1 MAQIHVLEPRVY
13 NLISAGEVVERPA
26 SVVKELVENS
36 IDAGATEITVEITDG
51 GIRSISVTDNGCGV
65 DRENLPLA
73 FLPHA
78 TSKLE
83 YAADLD
89 DISTLGFRGEALASI
104 AAVSQV
110 TFRSRTVDDE
120 IGNEIR
126 IDGGIVSEIVPVGM
140 PLGSKITVDN
150 LFYHTPARAKFLK
163 KPKLEAAAV
172 TQTVL
177 QLILSN
183 PTVRF
188 GYLSDGKT
196 VFRTNGTL
204 DDAVCAVFERSV
216 ANALIPIDHT
226 HNGIRVYGY
235 IGHPSVA
242 KHNKSHQITIV
253 NGRSIQSDSVRAAV
267 MQAYGHRLMTRMH
280 PVYVLNLIV
289 PFDRVDVNVHPT
301 KSEVR
306 FSDPNAI
313 FSAVYHAVLQ
323 GIAQF
328 DGYLDPNTASAT
340 VTQEK
345 KSAQTEDVAQEPIKD
360 IVAPKQYDKQPLEPQ
375 GISDKLSSMLQ
386 QSQSERVQSTISSH
400 PTPSATEQF
409 TRAPRV
415 NSWTRP
421 SVTAA
426 DSAGRIHAR
435 TEATPVR
442 SNTQQ
447 TDLFETIEKQ
457 LERVPF
463 RIVGQVFDTY
473 LILETDTK
481 VYLLDQH
488 ACHERV
494 LYDELVAQFNRKQ
507 VVSQPLLLPYTLN
520 CSPAQY
526 EYLDSLREVLTSLGF
541 EIEPFGELEY
551 KVNCV
556 PALLDRMNLKTFFDR
571 LLADSRTLS
580 GKNAELITDQLAQ
593 HACKSAIKAG
603 DKLSEEQIAHLLENM
618 QNGIPLQCPHG
629 RPAVL
634 AFTRQDFDKM
644 FKRIV

>member
-83 YAADLD
+83 CAADLD

-110 TFRSRTVDDE
+110 TFRSRTADDE

-126 IDGGIVSEIVPVGM
+126 IDGGIVSEIIPVGM

-242 KHNKSHQITIV
+242 KHHKSHQITIV
-253 NGRSIQSDSVRAAV
+253 NGRSIQSESVRVAV
-267 MQAYGHRLMTRMH
+267 MQAYGHRLMTCMH

-313 FSAVYHAVLQ
+313 FSAVYRAVLQ
-323 GIAQF
+323 GIAQC
-328 DGYLDPNTASAT
+328 DGYLDPNTASVT
-340 VTQEK
+340 VTQEE
-345 KSAQTEDVAQEPIKD
+345 SAQTENFAQEPIKD
-360 IVAPKQYDKQPLEPQ
+360 TAAPKQFDKQPQQPQ
-375 GISDKLSSMLQ
+375 GIFDKLSSMLH
-386 QSQSERVQSTISSH
+386 QSQSERAQSTI
-400 PTPSATEQF
+400 TAELAPSATEQF

-415 NSWTRP
+415 NTCTRP

-426 DSAGRIHAR
+426 ESVGRIHAR
-435 TEATPVR
+435 TEIAPVQP
-442 SNTQQ
+442 NAQQ
-447 TDLFETIEKQ
+447 TNLFETIEKQ

-507 VVSQPLLLPYTLN
+507 VVSQPLLLPYTID

-526 EYLDSLREVLTSLGF
+526 EYLDSLRDVLTSLGF
-541 EIEPFGELEY
+541 EIEPFGELEF

-580 GKNAELITDQLAQ
+580 GKNAELIADQLAQ

-603 DKLSEEQIAHLLENM
+603 DRLSEEQIAHLLESM

-634 AFTRQDFDKM
+634 TFTRQDFDKM

>member
-83 YAADLD
+83 CAADLD

-110 TFRSRTVDDE
+110 TFRSRTADDE

-126 IDGGIVSEIVPVGM
+126 IDGGIVSEIIPVGM

-242 KHNKSHQITIV
+242 KHHKSHQITIV
-253 NGRSIQSDSVRAAV
+253 NGRSIQSESVRVAV

-313 FSAVYHAVLQ
+313 FSAVYRAVLQ
-323 GIAQF
+323 GIAQC
-328 DGYLDPNTASAT
+328 DGYLDPNTAS
-340 VTQEK
+340 VTAPQEE
-345 KSAQTEDVAQEPIKD
+345 SAQTENVAEELIKD
-360 IVAPKQYDKQPLEPQ
+360 TAASKQLDKQPQQPQ
-375 GISDKLSSMLQ
+375 GIFDKLSSMLH
-386 QSQSERVQSTISSH
+386 QSQSERAQSTI
-400 PTPSATEQF
+400 TAELAPSATEQF

-415 NSWTRP
+415 NTWTRP
-421 SVTAA
+421 SATAA
-426 DSAGRIHAR
+426 DSVGRIHAR
-435 TEATPVR
+435 TEITQPQ
-442 SNTQQ
+442 SNTRQ

-507 VVSQPLLLPYTLN
+507 VVSQPLLLPYTID

-526 EYLDSLREVLTSLGF
+526 EYLDSLRDVLTSLGF
-541 EIEPFGELEY
+541 EIEPFGELEF

-580 GKNAELITDQLAQ
+580 GKNAELIADQLAQ

-603 DKLSEEQIAHLLENM
+603 DRLSEEQIAHLLESM

-634 AFTRQDFDKM
+634 TFTRQDFDKM

>member
-83 YAADLD
+83 CAADLD

-110 TFRSRTVDDE
+110 TFRSRIADDE

-126 IDGGIVSEIVPVGM
+126 IDGGIVSEIIPVGM

-242 KHNKSHQITIV
+242 KHHKSHQITIV
-253 NGRSIQSDSVRAAV
+253 NGRSIQSESVRVAV

-313 FSAVYHAVLQ
+313 FSAVYRAVLQ
-323 GIAQF
+323 GIAQC
-328 DGYLDPNTASAT
+328 DGYLDPNTAS
-340 VTQEK
+340 VTAPQEE
-345 KSAQTEDVAQEPIKD
+345 SAQTENVAEELIKD
-360 IVAPKQYDKQPLEPQ
+360 TAASKQFDKQPQQPQ
-375 GISDKLSSMLQ
+375 GIFDKLSSMLH
-386 QSQSERVQSTISSH
+386 QSQSERAQSTI
-400 PTPSATEQF
+400 TAELAPSATEQF

-415 NSWTRP
+415 NTWTRP

-426 DSAGRIHAR
+426 ESVGRIHVR
-435 TEATPVR
+435 TEIAPVQP
-442 SNTQQ
+442 NAQQ
-447 TDLFETIEKQ
+447 TNLFETIEKQ

-473 LILETDTK
+473 LILETDTR

-507 VVSQPLLLPYTLN
+507 VVSQPLLLPYTID

-526 EYLDSLREVLTSLGF
+526 EYLDSLRDVLTSLGF
-541 EIEPFGELEY
+541 EIEPFGELEF

-580 GKNAELITDQLAQ
+580 GKNAELIADQLAQ

-603 DKLSEEQIAHLLENM
+603 DRLSEEQIAHLLESM

-634 AFTRQDFDKM
+634 TFTRQDFDKM